1 VNVSNSKPCRN
12 YNDGQM
18 FLDMKLENKLNENDC
33 IAFDGGYYYYIKK
46 SIDNCDRKGNDKI
59 NLNNFMFPIRKSK
72 NIDLNDNE
80 LLYNETFGSFRSK
93 IESYL
98 KIYNVQIKLSLLLL
112 NIQKFCQLYNIP
124 NKPNHLLWVNENFDY
139 PNPNRNNNINS
150 IIYEF
155 DILRITDMTNQQDAF
170 I

>member
-1 VNVSNSKPCRN
+1 MLINEFAVNVSNSKPCRN

-59 NLNNFMFPIRKSK
+59 NLNNFMF
-72 NIDLNDNE
+72 NNNE
-80 LLYNETFGSFRSK
+80 STIKVYRF
-93 IESYL
+93 

>member
-1 VNVSNSKPCRN
+1 
-12 YNDGQM
+12 
-18 FLDMKLENKLNENDC
+18 LNENDC

-80 LLYNETFGSFRSK
+80 LLYNETFGSFRN
-93 IESYL
+93 L

-139 PNPNRNNNINS
+139 P
-150 IIYEF
+150 
-155 DILRITDMTNQQDAF
+155 
-170 I
+170 